1 MSIMQKLWDG
11 ICTHFRISD
20 RVDRLNETVK
30 AQQCKLEA
38 MNDRLIRL
46 ETALEFSLA
55 AGKPF
60 TLNNGRRDWPPD

>member
-1 MSIMQKLWDG
+1 MSILQKLWDG

-38 MNDRLIRL
+38 MNDHLIRL
-46 ETALEFSLA
+46 EAALKFSLA
-55 AGKPF
+55 AGRPF
-60 TLNNGRRDWPPD
+60 ALNHDRKGWPPD